1 MDTRSHYFRSIARC
15 FFENRGSPFF
25 LSPRELDIIS
35 EWEKKEIPLRVVL
48 DGIKRT
54 FDDTK
59 RKRGGRKQIRSLL
72 FCKRK
77 VMQTFQQHKE
87 RRVGAQSPV
96 KKKDDKAKRIQEEIN
111 NFLKRSPQRLKK
123 IVEVYRFT
131 ERLLS
136 EGKVDE
142 DQFEKIESEIEDLLV
157 TSALKDEKDLIK
169 KEAKLE
175 YKMVNEE
182 EFDRVVR
189 VKLIKHLRDKFQIPH
204 ISPYY
209 Y

>member
-1 MDTRSHYFRSIARC
+1 MDTQSHYFRSIARC

-35 EWEKKEIPLRVVL
+35 EWKKKEIPLRVVL

-54 FDDTK
+54 FEDTK
-59 RKRGGRKQIRSLL
+59 GRRGGGKQTRSLL
-72 FCKRK
+72 FCKRQ
-77 VMQTFQQHKE
+77 VMQAFLQHKE
-87 RRVGAQSPV
+87 RRVGVQSPV

-111 NFLKRSPQRLKK
+111 KFLKHSPQRLKK
-123 IVEVYRFT
+123 IVEVYRLT
-131 ERLLS
+131 GRMLS

-142 DQFEKIESEIEDLLV
+142 DQLEKTESEIEDLLV
-157 TSALKDEKDLIK
+157 INALEEEKDLIK

-175 YKMVNEE
+175 YRLENEKE
-182 EFDRVVR
+182 LDRVVR

-204 ISPYY
+204 ISLYY

>member
-96 KKKDDKAKRIQEEIN
+96 KKKNDKTKRIQEEIN
-111 NFLKRSPQRLKK
+111 NFLKHSPQRLKK